1 MSVDYSDSRF
11 DSAVEEIESLL
22 SDLYGIEAAAQAVR
36 DYSFKNPDKGPK
48 TFIPLTLP
56 ASTPF
61 EVYPVLPSSDMDP
74 ASTYQPWV
82 DAVFEGAKVQAG
94 GIGSWLKAVAD
105 NYYLVDAE
113 AITSAAQQQMD
124 LAHDVGVQTV
134 EDFKE
139 VAGNLSVHWEG
150 DAKEAMF
157 EWFADASAVVSIL
170 MIYADSAQLSAG
182 AAGDAIGATQ
192 QRCCATRK
200 TAAMRSRR
208 PLWPGARTTTCSPSP
223 RGPASS
229 SSRSGR
235 PSPSTSTSTPTG
247 SRHPPTRQ

>member
-11 DSAVEEIESLL
+11 DAAVEEIESLL
-22 SDLYGIEAAAQAVR
+22 ADLYGIEAAAQAVR
-36 DYSFKNPDKGPK
+36 DYTFKNPDEAPK
-48 TFIPLTLP
+48 TLIPLTIP

-74 ASTYQPWV
+74 ASTWQPWV
-82 DAVFEGAKVQAG
+82 NAVFEGAKVQAG

-134 EDFKE
+134 EDFKD
-139 VAGNLSVHWEG
+139 VSGNLSVHWEG
-150 DAKEAMF
+150 EAKEAMF

-170 MIYADSAQLSAG
+170 LIYADSAQLWRERPVTPSAP
-182 AAGDAIGATQ
+182 
-192 QRCCATRK
+192 
-200 TAAMRSRR
+200 RS
-208 PLWPGARTTTCSPSP
+208 S
-223 RGPASS
+223 
-229 SSRSGR
+229 
-235 PSPSTSTSTPTG
+235 
-247 SRHPPTRQ
+247 